1 MTAQQAINMQGYAT
15 TTSYSFATAPS
26 LYFPAREKS
35 TPVSQTIVMFNNA
48 VSSVEYVVD
57 ISGASGLTDGQLQI
71 VGQYPTAT
79 VGTFQELPIPQQVS
93 VTSGGGTPAV
103 INDNSASSSVVL
115 NGQAQNCNGITAITA
130 NGRFILKGL
139 FPSSMGCRL
148 KFTGT
153 AGTAT
158 LTVRSTVVYNQGLIA
173 IAQAQP
179 ISFSLGTAS
188 TTSFVAK
195 GVTASKHNQ
204 NLVQYEAIV
213 AVTSVGSFT
222 GSSIALSKNY
232 PSATNLGNDTVTPI
246 PAYYNN
252 FSGTAPNIVHGNSP
266 SGIMIANGL
275 ARSVR
280 GVIAINNTTGLRI
293 YSSYPMGD
301 FGVAITTGTG
311 SGTFTGTVNQYMIV
325 CAT

>member
-1 MTAQQAINMQGYAT
+1 MTCQQAINMQGYAT

-26 LYFPAREKS
+26 LYFPNREES
-35 TPVSQTIVMFNNA
+35 TPIQQTIVMFNNA
-48 VSSVEYVVD
+48 VSSIEYVVD
-57 ISGASGLTDGQLQI
+57 ISGATGLTGGQLQI

-79 VGTFQELPIPQQVS
+79 VGSFQELPIPQQVS

-103 INDNSASSSVVL
+103 INDNTASGAVVL

-130 NGRFILKGL
+130 NGRFVLKGL

-173 IAQAQP
+173 IPQLQP

-222 GSSIALSKNY
+222 GSSITLSKSY
-232 PSATNLGNDTVTPI
+232 PSATNLGADTVAAI

-252 FSGTAPNIVHGNSP
+252 FSGTAPNIVHANSA
-266 SGIMIANGL
+266 SGAMIAGGL
-275 ARSVR
+275 SRSVS
-280 GVIAINNTTGLRI
+280 GATAVNATTGLRI
-293 YSSYPMGD
+293 YSTSPMGD
-301 FGVAITTGTG
+301 FGVAVTTGTG
-311 SGTFTGTVNQYMIV
+311 TGTFTGTVNQYMIV
-325 CAT
+325 SAT